1 MKLTTKARYG
11 LKICYELG
19 KHQHKSLSSSDI
31 ALITGYSVKY
41 IEKIMT
47 SLKKANVVNS
57 ERGSMGGYRLSRTPE
72 EITLGEIIRPLED
85 NLEIVKCISG
95 SCSREACC
103 PSYGVW
109 KKLYNGINNL
119 LDSMTLKE
127 IIDDNA
133 ENGGESNE
141 KVNISGSCGN
151 YKC

>member
-19 KHQHKSLSSSDI
+19 RQTDKSLSSSEI
-31 ALITGYSVKY
+31 ALLTGYSVKY
-41 IEKIMT
+41 IEKLMKC
-47 SLKKANVVNS
+47 LKKDGIVIA
-57 ERGSMGGYRLSRTPE
+57 ERGAGGGYRLSRPPE
-72 EITLGEIIRPLED
+72 QITLGEIIRPLED
-85 NLEIVKCISG
+85 NLEIVKCVG
-95 SCSREACC
+95 GTCQNECHC

-127 IIDDNA
+127 IIDDNDY
-133 ENGGESNE
+133 EGEKYE
-141 KVNISGSCGN
+141 KGNISGSRRD